1 VCVCVCVCVIYMQ
14 QGQTHEEGGF
24 VGGKTAGEISQFDL
38 EIRARQFRRSYE
50 VL

>member
-1 VCVCVCVCVIYMQ
+1 MCVCVCVIYVQ
-14 QGQTHEEGGF
+14 QGQIHEEGGF

-38 EIRARQFRRSYE
+38 EIRVRQFRSHSQ